1 MSNVIQHHFI
11 ITKKGEINM
20 EKLSI
25 IRQLFL
31 GNSGLLEHVKV
42 TEEYRRLMRILA
54 EFDEVLTAKLESN
67 SELYELFEKFKRAN
81 DEVTAEEVETF
92 YEAGIKFGALLGIE
106 LMKE

>member
-1 MSNVIQHHFI
+1 
-11 ITKKGEINM
+11 M

-25 IRQLFL
+25 IRQYFL
-31 GNSGLLEHVKV
+31 GNAGLLEHVKV

-54 EFDEVLTAKLESN
+54 EFDEALAAKLESN

-92 YEAGIKFGALLGIE
+92 LRGGYKVRRAVRNRTDERIVLRKILRIKSFIRQF
-106 LMKE
+106 

>member
-25 IRQLFL
+25 IRQYFL
-31 GNSGLLEHVKV
+31 GNAGLLEHVKV

-54 EFDEVLTAKLESN
+54 ESDEADRKSTRLN
-67 SELYELFEKFKRAN
+67 SSH
-81 DEVTAEEVETF
+81 
-92 YEAGIKFGALLGIE
+92 
-106 LMKE
+106 